1 MFFATFFFDSVQRH
15 HASYFQTNYI
25 VYDLGKKKKK
35 REREG
40 GINEPGSPS
49 PREYTAGL

>member
-1 MFFATFFFDSVQRH
+1 MFFATFFFVSVQKY
-15 HASYFQTNYI
+15 HASYIQTNYI

-35 REREG
+35 KRER
-40 GINEPGSPS
+40 GIDEPGSPS